1 MSACRSS
8 GKLERQ
14 LIAVI
19 HPRAGIDA
27 NIEGLVDCHEECN
40 RVRDRFPGVLFAI
53 HRERPGAATV
63 TGSLPTRAVSQPWA
77 GLLSRQLRAFDVIG
91 HEGVEFFHGDSSAH
105 ATGLALACLGRAG
118 VVAVPPALAGA

>member
-1 MSACRSS
+1 MGILEDARRSKGIRLVPRFFKRVAHELLIIAGQLRWPEVECQLVDLP

-63 TGSLPTRAVSQPWA
+63 TGSLP
-77 GLLSRQLRAFDVIG
+77 
-91 HEGVEFFHGDSSAH
+91 
-105 ATGLALACLGRAG
+105 
-118 VVAVPPALAGA
+118 